1 LGTASEGAYAA
12 IAKWLP
18 ADWKVHSGEPVLMHE
33 KMMQEFGVQ
42 AKPLAS
48 LELRGPTGEV
58 VKLQPHALWIIGNN
72 GRVDMKCGGQRYH
85 VIDMAQNFEKPDWQA
100 APTENRRNL
109 ESVTQDWLR
118 RILRSAARTMNTSE
132 YSVERSSGNV
142 FADLGFPEADTH
154 LLKADL
160 VSVIDAIIRQR
171 RTTQAEA
178 ARALGLSRS
187 DLSGLLRGDFRE
199 HSLEHFFRF
208 LMTLGSDIDVVIRQ
222 PKSDTQGKLR
232 IAAPELG

>member
-1 LGTASEGAYAA
+1 M
-12 IAKWLP
+12 
-18 ADWKVHSGEPVLMHE
+18 GED
-33 KMMQEFGVQ
+33 Q
-42 AKPLAS
+42 
-48 LELRGPTGEV
+48 
-58 VKLQPHALWIIGNN
+58 
-72 GRVDMKCGGQRYH
+72 
-85 VIDMAQNFEKPDWQA
+85 PDWQA

-109 ESVTQDWLR
+109 EPVTQDWLR

-154 LLKADL
+154 LLKAEL

-187 DLSGLLRGDFRE
+187 DLSGLLRGDF
-199 HSLEHFFRF
+199 
-208 LMTLGSDIDVVIRQ
+208 
-222 PKSDTQGKLR
+222 
-232 IAAPELG
+232 